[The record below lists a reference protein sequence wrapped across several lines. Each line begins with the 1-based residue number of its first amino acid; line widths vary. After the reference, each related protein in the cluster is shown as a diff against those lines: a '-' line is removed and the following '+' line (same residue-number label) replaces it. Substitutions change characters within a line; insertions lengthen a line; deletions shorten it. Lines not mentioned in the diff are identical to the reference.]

1 MNMVS
6 ESKEILKKKWNM
18 PKQHRSQPEK
28 DPRGQNWSSLSNKI
42 NNVMLDFNLKYKIK
56 INKYIV
62 I

>member
-1 MNMVS
+1 
-6 ESKEILKKKWNM
+6 M

-42 NNVMLDFNLKYKIK
+42 NNIMLDFNLKYKIK

-62 I
+62 L